1 MRFLFFVI
9 ALFAGAYSTTIHAQ
23 SYLEPG
29 QTLDRGQV
37 LRSASGQYELHFQT
51 DGNLAFYGPGGQYI
65 WDAQT
70 QGRGHRFTLQTDGN
84 LVIYDIKNQAV
95 WSSET
100 HPYFDSRFN
109 SQNWKPSWLEVL
121 DNGQFALY
129 SETGNIAWA
138 RPETPASNGSTK
150 GKKEES
156 YTAPLYDKMIA
167 GNRLLQGQELVSAS
181 GAVRLR
187 MQYDGNLAMYN
198 NGQYLWDARTAGRG
212 SYLTLQ
218 DDGNLVIYATDGQAV
233 WSSQTHPYFDSRYR
247 NPINKTVELNLL
259 NNGTFVLL
267 NTRGSIMWTNQ

>member
-1 MRFLFFVI
+1 MRFFSFVLI
-9 ALFAGAYSTTIHAQ
+9 LATGLCLTTVHAQ
-23 SYLEPG
+23 DYMEPG
-29 QTLDRGQV
+29 QVVSRGEV

-70 QGRGHRFTLQTDGN
+70 QGRGHSFTLQTDGN

-100 HPYFDSRFN
+100 HPYFDPRYNSR
-109 SQNWKPSWLEVL
+109 NWKPSWLEVL
-121 DNGQFALY
+121 ENGQFALF

-138 RPETPASNGSTK
+138 RPESVAPPAK

-156 YTAPLYDKMIA
+156 YSAPLYDKMIA
-167 GNRLLQGQELVSAS
+167 GNRLYQGQELVSVN

-198 NGQYLWDARTAGRG
+198 NGQYLWDAQTAGRG

-218 DDGNLVIYATDGQAV
+218 DDGNLVIYTSNDQAV
-233 WSSQTHPYFDSRYR
+233 WSSETHPHFNSRYR
-247 NPINKTVELNLL
+247 ISSNKPVELNLL
-259 NNGTFVLL
+259 DNGTFILL
-267 NTRGSIMWTNQ
+267 NTRGDIMWSNNN